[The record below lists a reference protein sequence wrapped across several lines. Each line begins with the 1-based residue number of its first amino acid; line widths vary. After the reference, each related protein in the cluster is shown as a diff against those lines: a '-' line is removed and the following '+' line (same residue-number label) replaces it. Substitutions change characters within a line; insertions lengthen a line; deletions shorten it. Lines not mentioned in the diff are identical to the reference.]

1 LPHITEEIWHT
12 LTQSADEQT
21 LALQAYPEADTT
33 LIDLDLEQQFELLI
47 GTIRTIRNLR
57 EADIKPG

>member
-1 LPHITEEIWHT
+1 MPHITEEIWHT
-12 LTQSADEQT
+12 HQSADEQT

-33 LIDLDLEQQFELLI
+33 LIDLDLEQQFELNWHYPHYI
-47 GTIRTIRNLR
+47 SA

>member
-1 LPHITEEIWHT
+1 MPHITEEIWHT

-33 LIDLDLEQQFELLI
+33 LIDLDLEQQFEL
-47 GTIRTIRNLR
+47 NWHY
-57 EADIKPG
+57 PHYS